1 MKRSPHPPISWP
13 TFCDPLSFCLAA
25 KIPMTQICSSPSKLN
40 ARWPS
45 SSRTCDMALSSPVL
59 PASHQLSS
67 AQNRQLD
74 GDASCFHMSSWIETT
89 WFQPFTYRNHHHLHA
104 QQVVFPI
111 SLLYLIVVGQ
121 TQKPVGILFQYHVLH
136 TWVRP
141 RVCLASSK
149 GVMRDIRHPCR
160 ARDTCRASTNHFL
173 ISYRSYSFLFSSKTN
188 LGIGMPSGWMQPG
201 GTNSHKCP
209 ITNFPICRKNNWML
223 RSFTRNTVTPYSRVR

>member
-1 MKRSPHPPISWP
+1 
-13 TFCDPLSFCLAA
+13 
-25 KIPMTQICSSPSKLN
+25 MTQICSSPSKSN

-45 SSRTCDMALSSPVL
+45 SSWTCDMALSSPVL

-74 GDASCFHMSSWIETT
+74 GDASCFHKSSWIETT
-89 WFQPFTYRNHHHLHA
+89 WFQPFTYRNQHHLHA

-111 SLLYLIVVGQ
+111 NLLYLIVVGQ
-121 TQKPVGILFQYHVLH
+121 TQKSVGILFQYHVLH

-141 RVCLASSK
+141 HVCLASSVRSLTK
-149 GVMRDIRHPCR
+149 GLCGTSGTR
-160 ARDTCRASTNHFL
+160 AGHEILGEQVPT
-173 ISYRSYSFLFSSKTN
+173 ISWSHIGCTLFSSPPSTN
-188 LGIGMPSGWMQPG
+188 LGIGMPSGWLQPG